1 MSGVTALVQLRTS
14 SGARLPQDAV
24 ELVASFVP
32 RSFSSLTRPRQG
44 EVVSPSELREKIY
57 RYIMDGETVGGPE
70 AFPGRGIWFCS
81 GFDVMVEHGIE
92 LLFLIGL
99 EGYATLQSIFNP
111 PAWGHAYARAGI
123 LRLGIACT
131 LGGFHARWVLEHGP
145 SPAAS
150 TFHGDVDAWWVVAG
164 LREP

>member
-1 MSGVTALVQLRTS
+1 MSGVTALLVQLRTS
-14 SGARLPQDAV
+14 SGARLPEEV
-24 ELVASFVP
+24 TELVASFVP
-32 RSFSSLTRPRQG
+32 RSFSSLTRPCQG

-57 RYIMDGETVGGPE
+57 RYIMAGETVGGPE
-70 AFPGRGIWFCS
+70 AFPGGRIWYGY

-99 EGYATLQSIFNP
+99 EEFVTLQSIFNP

-123 LRLGIACT
+123 LRLSIACT

-150 TFHGDVDAWWVVAG
+150 TFGDDVEAWWVVVG
-164 LREP
+164 LG